1 WLTAAQHHLM
11 SLRYKH
17 APGFGVAGGADGATG
32 GIWIWD
38 AGERPAA
45 LSDAGPGS
53 YRDATPI
60 AGVLDPDTNAPAR
73 DGVYHY
79 PYRRPYWETGPGAV
93 LRYVNCA
100 GGGWGDPLER
110 DPQLV
115 RRDVRDGY
123 VTIAGAARTYGVVI
137 EGDPEYDPEGLTID
151 VRATERL
158 RASLS

>member
-1 WLTAAQHHLM
+1 M

-17 APGFGVAGGADGATG
+17 APGFGVAGGKDGATG

-45 LSDAGPGS
+45 LSDAGPES

-79 PYRRPYWETGPGAV
+79 PYRRPFWETGPGAV

-137 EGDPEYDPEGLTID
+137 EGDPDYDPEGLAID
-151 VRATERL
+151 VAATERL
-158 RASLS
+158 RAALRA